1 MEKPAQTAYPIEELL
16 RRRWSPRAFAERLVE
31 PEKLLRMFEAARWSA
46 SCFNEQPWS
55 FIVATRDN
63 EAEFARLLSCLV
75 EGNQVWA
82 SHAPVLM
89 VSVARLNFARI
100 FVPEGKAVDTRA
112 MTETGK
118 PNRHAIHD
126 VGLATAQMILQALAM
141 GVFVHPMAGFHPD
154 KVRELYGVPE
164 GYEPVTAIAAGYPG
178 DPATLPESLRQRE
191 LAPRVRKPQEE
202 FVFRGRFGA

>member
-16 RRRWSPRAFAERLVE
+16 RRRWSPRAFADRPVE
-31 PEKLLRMFEAARWSA
+31 PAKLASMFEAARWSA
-46 SCFNEQPWS
+46 SCFNEQPWR

-63 EAEFARLLSCLV
+63 AAEFARLLSCLV

-82 SHAPVLM
+82 SRAPVLM
-89 VSVARLNFARI
+89 VSVARLNF
-100 FVPEGKAVDTRA
+100 VQ
-112 MTETGK
+112 TGK

-141 GVFVHPMAGFHPD
+141 GVFMHPMAGFYPD
-154 KVRELYGVPE
+154 KARELYGVPE
-164 GYEPVTAIAAGYPG
+164 GYEPVAAIAAGYPG

-202 FVFRGRFGA
+202 FVFHGRFGA

>member
-1 MEKPAQTAYPIEELL
+1 
-16 RRRWSPRAFAERLVE
+16 
-31 PEKLLRMFEAARWSA
+31 
-46 SCFNEQPWS
+46 
-55 FIVATRDN
+55 
-63 EAEFARLLSCLV
+63 
-75 EGNQVWA
+75 
-82 SHAPVLM
+82 
-89 VSVARLNFARI
+89 VSVARLNFTRI

-141 GVFVHPMAGFHPD
+141 GVFVHPMAGFYPE

-164 GYEPVTAIAAGYPG
+164 GYEPVAAIAAGYPG

-202 FVFRGRFGA
+202 FVFRGRFGT

>member
-1 MEKPAQTAYPIEELL
+1 MEKPAQTAYPIEDLL
-16 RRRWSPRAFAERLVE
+16 RRRWSPRAFAERPVE
-31 PEKLLRMFEAARWSA
+31 PEKLASMFEAARWSA

-63 EAEFARLLSCLV
+63 EAEFARLLGCFV
-75 EGNQVWA
+75 EGNQAWA

-89 VSVARLNFARI
+89 VSVARLNFTRI

-141 GVFVHPMAGFHPD
+141 GVFVHPMAGFYPE

-164 GYEPVTAIAAGYPG
+164 GYEPVAAIAAGYPG
-178 DPATLPESLRQRE
+178 DPAKLPESLRQRE

-202 FVFRGRFGA
+202 FVFRGRFGR

>member
-1 MEKPAQTAYPIEELL
+1 MEKPAETAYPIEELM

-31 PEKLLRMFEAARWSA
+31 PEKLASMFEAARWSA

-63 EAEFARLLSCLV
+63 GAEFARLLSCLV
-75 EGNQVWA
+75 EGNQTWA

-89 VSVARLNFARI
+89 VSVARLNF
-100 FVPEGKAVDTRA
+100 VQ
-112 MTETGK
+112 TGK

-141 GVFVHPMAGFHPD
+141 GVFVHPMAGFYPD

-164 GYEPVTAIAAGYPG
+164 GYEPVAAIAAGYPG

-191 LAPRVRKPQEE
+191 LAPRVRRPQQE
-202 FVFRGRFGA
+202 FVFRGPFGV